1 MRKGLLKGGIAA
13 ALDIGSSKVCCFI
26 ARVDDDGTPR
36 VIGIGQQASRGIK
49 GGTIIDMDLAET
61 SVLNA
66 VHAAEQMAGETIDRV
81 IVNLS
86 GGYPASTTVG
96 VVTRHCT
103 KVFLAYAFV
112 PRGGMTVPCAL
123 STTRS

>member
-1 MRKGLLKGGIAA
+1 MRKSLVKGGIAA

-26 ARVDDDGTPR
+26 ARSDTGGAPR

-49 GGTIIDMDLAET
+49 GGAIVDMELAET

-81 IVNLS
+81 VVSLS
-86 GGYPASTTVG
+86 GGYPASSSVG
-96 VVTRHCT
+96 VEVSLNGH
-103 KVFLAYAFV
+103 
-112 PRGGMTVPCAL
+112 
-123 STTRS
+123 